1 MAMSCPI
8 CRAPFTR
15 PRREVLWRQMAT
27 ERYLGDRYM
36 ILMSQGEFIEFFS
49 AELFDELTFGPPYW
63 KMLPHRNHN
72 VTFYQAGRSQ
82 RRHPY
87 CFGFGDRD
95 LRFRLQWEHFG
106 HIEWADAKW
115 YTVWRLIGTSV
126 IFARKGTRFGAQ
138 LALLAPR

>member
-63 KMLPHRNHN
+63 KMRPHPFWMS
-72 VTFYQAGRSQ
+72 FYQAGRSQ

-87 CFGFGDRD
+87 RFWFCRD
-95 LRFRLQWEHFG
+95 LRFRLQFEHFG
-106 HIEWADAKW
+106 HIEWEDADW